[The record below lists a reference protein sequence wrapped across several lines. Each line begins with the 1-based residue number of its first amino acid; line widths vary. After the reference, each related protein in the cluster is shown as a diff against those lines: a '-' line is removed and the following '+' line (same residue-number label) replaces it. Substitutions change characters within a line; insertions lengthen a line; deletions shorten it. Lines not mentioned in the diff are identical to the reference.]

1 MADHAEEPLPFGL
14 NLPDSVYNVIRA
26 IVEVILPGL
35 TVAYYGLAHAWDL
48 PHADE
53 VAATLAIIS
62 GFLVAILKLGRRVYN
77 ATQSNTG
84 PATDGTLV
92 VSAEGIHGAVLDTLP
107 EDIANK
113 ELVTFKVQNPQD
125 YDAAE

>member
-1 MADHAEEPLPFGL
+1 MADHAEAPQPFGL
-14 NLPDSVYNVIRA
+14 NLPNSVYDVLRA

-35 TVAYYGLAHAWDL
+35 TVAYYGLAHLWNL

-53 VAATLAIIS
+53 VAATFAIIS
-62 GFLVAILKLGRRVYN
+62 GFLVTIMKLGRKVYK
-77 ATQSNTG
+77 ATQASG

-92 VSAEGIHGAVLDTLP
+92 VSEEGIHGAVLDTLP

-125 YDAAE
+125 YEAAI

>member
-1 MADHAEEPLPFGL
+1 MADHAVEPLPFGF

-35 TVAYYGLAHAWDL
+35 SIAYYGLAHTWGL

-62 GFLVAILKLGRRVYN
+62 AFCVTILKLSRRVYN
-77 ATQSNTG
+77 AVNATG

-92 VSAEGIHGAVLDTLP
+92 VSEEGIHGAVLDTLP

-113 ELVTFKVQNPQD
+113 DLVTFKVQNPQN